1 MNNKEKNDLFYV
13 CSLIEFIGRKT
24 QNRRAD
30 IVDIIGKKEISRQF
44 DLAEVNHCLSF
55 DEVADEIIEYY
66 QITIGDF
73 DSISNCKYSIP
84 SVQSIGKVYERLI
97 SNTVLESDNIID
109 SIVKVFKSFISDEI
123 SDFNSSVYY
132 SNPDYLKYSYLE
144 GKLLA

>member
-1 MNNKEKNDLFYV
+1 MNSKEKNDLFYV

-24 QNRRAD
+24 KNRRAD

-66 QITIGDF
+66 HIDIGDF

-97 SNTVLESDNIID
+97 SNTMLESDNIID

>member
-1 MNNKEKNDLFYV
+1 MNSKEKNDLFYV

-24 QNRRAD
+24 KNRRAD

-55 DEVADEIIEYY
+55 DEVADEIIDYY
-66 QITIGDF
+66 QIAIGDF

-97 SNTVLESDNIID
+97 SNTMLESDNIVD
-109 SIVKVFKSFISDEI
+109 SMVKVFKSFISDEI

>member
-1 MNNKEKNDLFYV
+1 MNDTEKDNLFYV

-24 QNRRAD
+24 KNRRAD

-55 DEVADEIIEYY
+55 DEVEDEIIDYY
-66 QITIGDF
+66 QIAIGDF

-97 SNTVLESDNIID
+97 SNTMLESDNIID

-132 SNPDYLKYSYLE
+132 SNPDYLKHSYLE